1 MKQVTTL
8 RIKAN
13 RKHAKKEL
21 SIHEISPVWT
31 RILAMV
37 AKTEQQEFYNNGQR
51 LDISDCRFCVVGE
64 AHGFK
69 DSYSR
74 VDNKDFCYDCYAS
87 AINFAHSLMLNPSER
102 EGLTNTF
109 ADHWNESHV

>member
-21 SIHEISPVWT
+21 SIHEISPIWA
-31 RILAMV
+31 RILAMIPR
-37 AKTEQQEFYNNGQR
+37 TEQQEFYKSGQK

-64 AHGFK
+64 AYGFK
-69 DSYSR
+69 DPYAH
-74 VDNKDFCYDCYAS
+74 VDNEDFCYDCYAS
-87 AINFAHSLMLNPSER
+87 SINFAHSLMLNPSER
-102 EGLTNTF
+102 EGLVNTF
-109 ADHWNESHV
+109 TDHWNESHV